1 MRNLLKVVASVV
13 AGLLVGALAV
23 AYWPRMKPPPNA
35 RSAVEQPQFVV
46 SPAAAATPTAIST
59 DVARAAPPAEKAATD
74 KLAVALRAGPQSAP
88 TDAAPAL
95 RAFALTPT
103 GAVRAVGDEQT
114 ARMRAQG
121 LIALAEGDIA
131 AARAFLARAAAAG
144 DARALLVLGDTYDP
158 ATLARLGAIGLKGD
172 AAQARAY
179 YARALTAG
187 VAAARQRL
195 AALESPP
202 D

>member
-1 MRNLLKVVASVV
+1 MRALLKVVAGVF

-23 AYWPRMKPPPNA
+23 AYWPRIKPPPNA
-35 RSAVEQPQFVV
+35 RPAVEQPQFVAA
-46 SPAAAATPTAIST
+46 PAAAATPVSGSA
-59 DVARAAPPAEKAATD
+59 ALAAPPAEKTATD
-74 KLAVALRAGPQSAP
+74 KLAVALRAATQSPAD
-88 TDAAPAL
+88 DAAPSPRPLASAL
-95 RAFALTPT
+95 T
-103 GAVRAVGDEQT
+103 GAVRGVGDGQT

-121 LIALAEGDIA
+121 LIAFADGDIA
-131 AARAFLARAAAAG
+131 AARAFLERAAEAG

-158 ATLARLGAIGLKGD
+158 ATLARLGAVGLKGD

-179 YARALTAG
+179 YSRALTAG
-187 VAAARQRL
+187 LAAARQRL

>member
-1 MRNLLKVVASVV
+1 MRALLKVVAGVF
-13 AGLLVGALAV
+13 AGLLVAALAV
-23 AYWPRMKPPPNA
+23 AYWPRIKPPPNA
-35 RSAVEQPQFVV
+35 RPAVEQPQFVA
-46 SPAAAATPTAIST
+46 AAAATPTPVSGPA
-59 DVARAAPPAEKAATD
+59 ARAAPPAEKTATD
-74 KLAVALRAGPQSAP
+74 KLAVALRAAAQSSP
-88 TDAAPAL
+88 NDAAPTPRL
-95 RAFALTPT
+95 FALTQT

-131 AARAFLARAAAAG
+131 AARAFLERAAEAG

-158 ATLARLGAIGLKGD
+158 ATLARLGAVGLKGD

-187 VAAARQRL
+187 VAAARERL
-195 AALESPP
+195 AARESPR